1 MIDLTPNQIMTG
13 MAEKNRQLS
22 MKNTELGELSEKKA
36 AAERDYNIAFAKE
49 IMNLKL
55 EDEKVTLI
63 QNLAKGDKTVAELKY
78 KADIADGVYRACTD
92 KIRDIRTSID
102 TYRSILSFLKEE
114 LQRSGIKPE

>member
-63 QNLAKGDKTVAELKY
+63 QNLAKGDKTVAELKC
-78 KADIADGVYRACTD
+78 KADIADGVYRACTE

>member
-78 KADIADGVYRACTD
+78 KADIADGVYRACTE